1 MSSKLLRSLQ
11 HLHSVPSVG
20 FFRILNSMVL
30 FKMPVEFV
38 FDEKKAAQAAAC
50 LLKLNKGKMN
60 YMVLIKLLYLA
71 DRQAL
76 TETEMPITGDHM
88 VCMPHGPV
96 LSSILDL
103 INMGDPDTNSAW
115 FKHVSEPSDFVVSIN
130 EDSEC
135 EELSEYE
142 LDVLKN
148 IYKKFGKMDKWRLR
162 DLTHTL
168 PEWKDPEGSSIPI
181 DPEVI
186 LESVGKSAA
195 DISRIKSEAR
205 ELTFFENLKRP

>member
-1 MSSKLLRSLQ
+1 
-11 HLHSVPSVG
+11 
-20 FFRILNSMVL
+20 MVL
-30 FKMPVEFV
+30 FKMPIEFV
-38 FDEKKAAQAAAC
+38 FDEKKAAQAAAY
-50 LLKLNKGKMN
+50 LLQLNQGKMN

-71 DRQAL
+71 DRKAL

-103 INMGDPDTNSAW
+103 INWGDPDTNSAW
-115 FKHVSEPSDFVVSIN
+115 FKHISEPSNRLVSIK
-130 EDSEC
+130 EDSEF

-142 LDVLKN
+142 LEVLN
-148 IYKKFGKMDKWRLR
+148 YIYKKFGRMDKWRLR

-168 PEWKDPEGSSIPI
+168 PEWTDPKGSSIPI

-186 LESVGKSAA
+186 FESVGKSAD
-195 DISRIKSEAR
+195 DIRRINSEAR
-205 ELTFFENLKRP
+205 ELTFFASLNRP